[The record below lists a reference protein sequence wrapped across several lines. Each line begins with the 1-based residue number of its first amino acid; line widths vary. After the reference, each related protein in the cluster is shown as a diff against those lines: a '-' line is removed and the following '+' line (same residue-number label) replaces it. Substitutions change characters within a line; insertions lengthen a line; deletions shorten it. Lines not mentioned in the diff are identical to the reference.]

1 MKLSVSNEQ
10 FLDAV
15 VSAGAF
21 VWRSDAINEAV
32 DLLRRR
38 EALRQDIRIG
48 LDQLDRVEGERLDMG
63 EIRQEI
69 RRRTNQT
76 KPQ

>member
-1 MKLSVSNEQ
+1 MKLSTSNEQ
-10 FLDAV
+10 SLDA

-21 VWRSDAINEAV
+21 VWRSDAMNEAV

-63 EIRQEI
+63 EIR
-69 RRRTNQT
+69 
-76 KPQ
+76 